1 MINVTV
7 SELKSSD
14 IKANFVLWLHL
25 INVHPCGLFGRHF
38 YACQLPR
45 VPLSSVFACLLILK
59 GEDESVPFFDADLYF
74 AEPSKSP
81 DE

>member
-45 VPLSSVFACLLILK
+45 VLLPSIFACSLHLK
-59 GEDESVPFFDADLYF
+59 GKDEPVPVFDAD
-74 AEPSKSP
+74 P
-81 DE
+81 